1 MQKNVRPFGIRDKI
15 GYAAGDV
22 ANNFTFTLVSSFLM
36 LFYLSLIHI

>member
-22 ANNFTFTLVSSFLM
+22 ANNFTFTLVSSFLCYST
-36 LFYLSLIHI
+36 LTYGE